1 MKAKTSSTTADILNY
16 ISDGKVHTL
25 QEIADEVEVSWH
37 TAQRHIQSLA
47 YRYNIETFCGGVNR
61 GGVRLIAE
69 QKVSVEKLSS
79 DDLQLIINT
88 LSSLQDGNVRIKSFL
103 HKLSTQKELKEN
115 YYEKERDCN

>member
-1 MKAKTSSTTADILNY
+1 MRSRNIQADIFNY
-16 ISDGKVHTL
+16 ISDGKKHTY
-25 QEIADEVEVSWH
+25 QSIAEAIECSYSS
-37 TAQRHIQSLA
+37 AKRHVQDLSYNFNIQ
-47 YRYNIETFCGGVNR
+47 TFHGGIDR
-61 GGVRLIAE
+61 GGIQMIPE

-103 HKLSTQKELKEN
+103 HKLSAQKELKEN